1 MKRKINIFKCIK
13 SINPWLHE
21 GDNETSIVDPQCLA
35 LSFKNVTVDTGQLE
49 TGSYT
54 GGGDTAVIS
63 STILTKTRD
72 SAQC

>member
-21 GDNETSIVDPQCLA
+21 GDNETSIVDPDCLA
-35 LSFKNVTVDTGQLE
+35 LSSKNVIVDTGQLK
-49 TGSYT
+49 TRSYA
-54 GGGDTAVIS
+54 GAGKSALIS

-72 SAQC
+72 SEQC